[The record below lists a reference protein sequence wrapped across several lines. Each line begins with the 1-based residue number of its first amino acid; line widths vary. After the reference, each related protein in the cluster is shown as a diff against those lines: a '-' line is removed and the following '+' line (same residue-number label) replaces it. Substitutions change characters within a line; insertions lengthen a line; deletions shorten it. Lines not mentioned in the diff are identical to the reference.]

1 MLVVVNLST
10 HYMHSGWVHLD
21 LAALGI
27 EADRPFQVE
36 DLLTEAY
43 YPWQGSR
50 NYVQIDPHSVPAHI
64 FLVRRNLRSEQD
76 FDYFM

>member
-1 MLVVVNLST
+1 MLVVVNLSP
-10 HYMHSGWVHLD
+10 HYVHSGWVELN
-21 LAALGI
+21 LETLGI
-27 EADRPFQVE
+27 EPDRAFQVE

-50 NYVQIDPHSVPAHI
+50 NYGQIDPHSVPAHI
-64 FLVRRNLRSEQD
+64 FVVRRHVRSEQD